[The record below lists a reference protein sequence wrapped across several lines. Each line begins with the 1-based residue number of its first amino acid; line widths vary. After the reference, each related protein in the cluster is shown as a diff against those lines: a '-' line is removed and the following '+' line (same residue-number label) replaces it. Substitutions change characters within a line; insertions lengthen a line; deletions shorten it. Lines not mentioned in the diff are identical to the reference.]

1 MNYNNDFEEQNEI
14 EQKPKKK
21 KFNIFDWYFQRSKE
35 KDEKPIEALKHP
47 TILNYFRLLWR
58 KLGKLCSA
66 NIIFIF
72 TNFPIIF
79 LLIAASGF
87 FGQSTVAPQKQQW
100 GLFNGALL
108 FDNNP
113 ITSSYAADYAT
124 KATITT
130 ISTPTMVFFILGA
143 LIIFTW
149 GFAKVGTTYIYRNI
163 MLGEPVFPLTDFF
176 YIIKRNIKQSLI
188 VGVVD
193 ALLIV
198 MFAYNMYYLL
208 NNFSVSGN
216 ALMLCLTVI
225 MSILYSFMRPYLYT
239 MIFTFDL
246 PLRKIIKNAVYF
258 ILLGVKRNLIAF
270 FGTIAVVILN
280 LGLAFIFMPV
290 GIILPFVITFAII
303 DFMGV
308 YAAYPNI
315 DKYMVDHSEPSEA
328 DISEL
333 SEAPTEE

>member
-1 MNYNNDFEEQNEI
+1 MYNHNDFEEDNEI
-14 EQKPKKK
+14 QEKPKKK

-35 KDEKPIEALKHP
+35 KDEKKVDAMKHP
-47 TILNYFRLLWR
+47 TIINYFVLLWR
-58 KLGKLCSA
+58 RLGKLCTA
-66 NIIFIF
+66 NILFIF

-87 FGQSTVAPQKQQW
+87 FGQRTVAPQKQQW

-108 FDNNP
+108 FDNNQ
-113 ITSSYAADYAT
+113 ITSSYAADYST
-124 KATITT
+124 KTTITT
-130 ISTPTMVFFILGA
+130 ISTTTLVFLILGI

-163 MLGEPVFPLTDFF
+163 MLGEPVFPFNDFI

-188 VGVVD
+188 VGIID
-193 ALLIV
+193 ALLIA

-208 NNFSVSGN
+208 NNFSVTGN

-225 MSILYSFMRPYLYT
+225 MAILYSFMRPYLYI

-258 ILLGVKRNLIAF
+258 VLLGVKRNLVAF
-270 FGTIAVVILN
+270 FGSILVIILN
-280 LGLAFIFMPV
+280 LGLFFIFMPI
-290 GIILPFVITFAII
+290 GIILPFIITFAII

-315 DKYMVDHSEPSEA
+315 DKYMVDHSVSSES
-328 DISEL
+328 DEL
-333 SEAPTEE
+333 QNDESAS